1 MKKIY
6 LALMCMA
13 SLSLMT
19 ACGDKKSDKGDA
31 KDENKTEE
39 VADNDGQDVDEE
51 EMEAQ
56 PTSDES
62 EVWGDPYE
70 AEFLDLSAFSKSGD
84 FKPAPVVL
92 FEDTLTEDAESAGE
106 LPSKWDVK
114 EGSAEVGEALGH
126 KYIVLSGGWSTLF
139 PMVGEGSKDYL
150 PDNFTYEFE
159 FLFGG
164 DVVFEVQSYN
174 AEEVGIGTTRFWPDG
189 MEWNYEKTDEEG
201 IHGDKGELHKLLNS
215 KGWNHF
221 ALSFNKGNLKLFI
234 NGKRVANLPNIMQ
247 PGYITIVG
255 SGANGINAAP
265 RGAYIVNGK
274 KIVK

>member
-1 MKKIY
+1 MKKVY

-13 SLSLMT
+13 SLVMTT
-19 ACGDKKSDKGDA
+19 ACGGDKKADKAADA
-31 KDENKTEE
+31 ESENTEMT
-39 VADNDGQDVDEE
+39 ADNEQAEEQQADEQE
-51 EMEAQ
+51 Q
-56 PTSDES
+56 GNDES
-62 EVWGDPYE
+62 VLLTPDK
-70 AEFLDLSAFSKSGD
+70 AELLNLIDLYKNGD
-84 FKPAPVVL
+84 FKPATNIIFV
-92 FEDTLTEDAESAGE
+92 DTLKGETAGE

-255 SGANGINAAP
+255 SGANGESHFIKNVCI
-265 RGAYIVNGK
+265 RK
-274 KIVK
+274 